1 MGWAS
6 VQMDICTI
14 LSRGLPSIAVPNT
27 LAMDPTDFCTISLRE
42 RHECEVL
49 DTEDTTMDSARMAT
63 SMILLRN
70 KFLKLNNLVL

>member
-1 MGWAS
+1 
-6 VQMDICTI
+6 
-14 LSRGLPSIAVPNT
+14 
-27 LAMDPTDFCTISLRE
+27 MDPTDFCTILSRE

-70 KFLKLNNLVL
+70 KFLKLDNLVL